1 MALRTFL
8 ATLVCASA
16 LAACSAT
23 QAAEPLGAS
32 CDQFGRTPSVEQ
44 SPRFSGRITSG
55 TDVKIELCSNPT
67 TGFGW
72 EDPQVGD
79 PGVIRLVDRAY
90 QAPGPTS
97 LPVVGAA
104 GGEVVTLHAVAAG
117 TTTVSLRYSQPWSGG
132 TKGVWTYGLSV
143 TVE

>member
-8 ATLVCASA
+8 ATVVCASA
-16 LAACSAT
+16 IAACSAT
-23 QAAEPLGAS
+23 QAAEPLGAT
-32 CDQFGRTPSVEQ
+32 CDQLSGTPSVEQ
-44 SPRFSGRITSG
+44 SVVVAAGK
-55 TDVKIELCSNPT
+55 DVKIELCSNPT
-67 TGFGW
+67 TGFSW

-90 QAPGPTS
+90 QAPGAAS

-104 GGEVVTLHAVAAG
+104 GGEVVTLHALAAG

>member
-1 MALRTFL
+1 MAFRTFL
-8 ATLVCASA
+8 ATLLCASA

-23 QAAEPLGAS
+23 QAAEPLGAT
-32 CDQFGRTPSVEQ
+32 CDQFSSTPSVEQ
-44 SPRFSGRITSG
+44 SVVVTSG

-72 EDPQVGD
+72 EDPQVAD
-79 PGVIRLVDRAY
+79 PGVIWLVDRAY
-90 QAPGPTS
+90 QAPGATS

-104 GGEVVTLHAVAAG
+104 SGEVVTLRALAAG
-117 TTTVSLRYSQPWSGG
+117 TTTVSLGYSQPWSGG
-132 TKGVWTYGLSV
+132 TKGVWTYRLSV

>member
-8 ATLVCASA
+8 ATLLCASA

-23 QAAEPLGAS
+23 QAAEPLGAT
-32 CDQFGRTPSVEQ
+32 CDQFSSTPSVEQ
-44 SPRFSGRITSG
+44 SVVVTSG

-67 TGFGW
+67 TGFSW

-79 PGVIRLVDRAY
+79 AGVIRFVDRSY
-90 QAPGPTS
+90 QAPGATS

-104 GGEVVTLHAVAAG
+104 GGEVVTLHALAAG
-117 TTTVSLRYSQPWSGG
+117 ATTVSLSYSQPWSGG
-132 TKGVWTYGLSV
+132 TKGVWTYHLSV
-143 TVE
+143 TVK

>member
-8 ATLVCASA
+8 ATVVCASA
-16 LAACSAT
+16 IAACSAT

-44 SPRFSGRITSG
+44 SVVVTSG

-72 EDPQVGD
+72 EDPQAGD

-90 QAPGPTS
+90 HGPGPRAS
-97 LPVVGAA
+97 RSWALR
-104 GGEVVTLHAVAAG
+104 VAR
-117 TTTVSLRYSQPWSGG
+117 S
-132 TKGVWTYGLSV
+132 
-143 TVE
+143 

>member
-8 ATLVCASA
+8 ATLLCASA

-23 QAAEPLGAS
+23 QAAEPLGAT
-32 CDQFGRTPSVEQ
+32 CDQFSRTPSIAQ
-44 SPRFSGRITSG
+44 SVVVTSG
-55 TDVKIELCSNPT
+55 TDVKVVLCSNPS

-72 EDPQVGD
+72 EDPQIGD
-79 PGVIRLVDRAY
+79 TGVIGLIGRAY
-90 QAPGPTS
+90 QGPGSSS
-97 LPVVGAA
+97 LPIVGAA
-104 GGEVVTLHAVAAG
+104 GGEVVTFHALAAG

-132 TKGVWTYGLSV
+132 TKGVWTYSLSV